1 MRLPFLTLDVFTA
14 TPYEGNPLGV
24 VLVPAGL
31 SPALASAQKQ
41 AIAREFN
48 LSETV
53 FVHLPAQPAAPAD
66 DEDTAATVP
75 IDIFMTTREL
85 PFAGHPTIGAACF
98 VLGLLNLAPS
108 ATLPQPPRA
117 RPTATLLAKAGP
129 IPITAGPAAGFA
141 LASIP
146 HNVHIHAHTPSA
158 LPPDAGL
165 VLNPHPDIAAAEL
178 AAPVVSIVLGMSFL
192 LVRLPSL
199 DLLAQTRMLPNAALQ
214 GLLDPDWAVGFV
226 GRFYY
231 VVTPSD
237 VDADRD
243 AAAMPSLTI
252 RARMMAESLEDP
264 ATGSASCAL
273 ASYLALTGTV
283 AHGAIGAPSASY
295 EITQGVEMGRRSVIR
310 VDVGVDRSG
319 EEGKITSV
327 QLGGQAVLVMEGTLE
342 VPPV

>member
-1 MRLPFLTLDVFTA
+1 MRLPFLTLDVFTD

-31 SPALASAQKQ
+31 SPALASTQKQ

-53 FVHLPAQPAAPAD
+53 FVHLPAQPAAPGD
-66 DEDTAATVP
+66 DEDSAAAVP
-75 IDIFMTTREL
+75 IDIFMTTAEL

-108 ATLPQPPRA
+108 ATLPHPPRT

-146 HNVHIHAHTPSA
+146 HNVHIHARTPAA
-158 LPPDAGL
+158 LPPDANIAF
-165 VLNPHPDIAAAEL
+165 NPHPDIAAAER
-178 AAPVVSIVLGMSFL
+178 AAAVVSIVRGMSFL

-199 DLLAQTRMLPNAALQ
+199 DLLAQACFLPEATLQ

-243 AAAMPSLTI
+243 APLTI
-252 RARMMAESLEDP
+252 RARMMEESLEDP

-283 AHGAIGAPSASY
+283 ARGAIGAPSASY